1 MSVGPSVERIITA
14 INQQPCGDSLL
25 VAVDLNSNVE
35 ALEGNLREEDIK
47 EAMENASMEDMN
59 AHFLPQCKSWAWYG
73 QKCYIHRQRSY
84 VCSRKDY
91 FLGMDLCMFQNVS
104 VQDSWH
110 NSDHNMFLGC
120 LRGAAK
126 Q

>member
-25 VAVDLNSNVE
+25 VAVDLNSNME

-59 AHFLPQCKSWAWYG
+59 AHFLP
-73 QKCYIHRQRSY
+73 
-84 VCSRKDY
+84 
-91 FLGMDLCMFQNVS
+91 
-104 VQDSWH
+104 
-110 NSDHNMFLGC
+110 
-120 LRGAAK
+120 
-126 Q
+126 